1 MKRSLGVTI
10 AAGIVLLGSGLTLLL
25 GLLIAA
31 LAWMQSDPRLA
42 ALRPLLL
49 VEAAMFGVVAV
60 LGIATG
66 VDLLRLRR
74 WARVSVL
81 IFGGFLGLMGFTA
94 GFVILLMPFPT
105 PPHPPAELA
114 RVMTGVRVG
123 ISAFYFLLLA
133 LGAWWLWLFTR
144 ESVKAQFAGG
154 KPGLAAPA
162 GGSPAAAAVARV
174 GVAQGRP
181 VSITIIA
188 VLILLGAINFPVALL
203 LRFPAYVFGW
213 LVAGWGGAAFYLGFS
228 LAHLAIGVGLLK
240 LRPWSRWAAIALY
253 LFGMI
258 NAATMALPGRMEALM
273 EVAWSRFPMPM
284 RPPASFPMPPMWI
297 YMAPGLVLI
306 GVILYFLVR
315 EGKAFGKR
323 VPSTE

>member
-1 MKRSLGVTI
+1 MKRSMGVTI
-10 AAGIVLLGSGLTLLL
+10 AAGTVLLGSGLTLLL
-25 GLLIAA
+25 GLGIAA
-31 LAWMQSDPRLA
+31 LGWMESDPRLA

-74 WARVSVL
+74 WARISVL
-81 IFGGFLGLMGFTA
+81 IFAGFLCLMGFTA
-94 GFVILLMPFPT
+94 GFVILLMPFPA
-105 PPHPPAELA
+105 PPHPPAEFA
-114 RVMTGVRVG
+114 RVMAGVRVG
-123 ISAFYFLLLA
+123 LSAFYFLLLA

-144 ESVKAQFAGG
+144 ENVKAQFAGAKG
-154 KPGLAAPA
+154 AAPA

-213 LVAGWGGAAFYLGFS
+213 RVAGWGGVAFYLGFS
-228 LAHLAIGVGLLK
+228 LAHLAIGAGLLK

-258 NAATMALPGRMEALM
+258 NAATMALPGRMDALM
-273 EVAWSRFPMPM
+273 ETVWSRFPAVM
-284 RPPASFPMPPMWI
+284 RPPGNFPMPPMWI
-297 YMAPGLVLI
+297 YMTPAVILM

-315 EGKAFGKR
+315 EGPAFRKK
-323 VPSTE
+323 VLST